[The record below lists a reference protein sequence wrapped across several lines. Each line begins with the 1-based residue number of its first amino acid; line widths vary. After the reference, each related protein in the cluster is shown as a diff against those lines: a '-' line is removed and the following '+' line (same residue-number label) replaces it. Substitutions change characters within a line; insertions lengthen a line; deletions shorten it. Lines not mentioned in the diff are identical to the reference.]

1 MLILHKSLKRSDDII
16 KSFRRMCEVDFKEID
31 GIIEVFNNKIGQGYL
46 LKIFSTYNN
55 YNDLVIWIYES
66 LDEKKINVAFSS
78 HANVDANN
86 NWIDV
91 ENVNFKKYS
100 IIKDIKIGII
110 NDIKDIVGAYYGLND
125 KIEHLNGISI

>member
-55 YNDLVIWIYES
+55 YNDLVICIYES
-66 LDEKKINVAFSS
+66 LD
-78 HANVDANN
+78 
-86 NWIDV
+86 

-125 KIEHLNGISI
+125 KIEQLNGISI

>member
-1 MLILHKSLKRSDDII
+1 MLILHKSLKRSDDIM

-66 LDEKKINVAFSS
+66 LDEKKINIAFSS

-100 IIKDIKIGII
+100 IIKDIKISII

>member
-1 MLILHKSLKRSDDII
+1 MLILHKSLKRSDDIM

-86 NWIDV
+86 NWLDV

-110 NDIKDIVGAYYGLND
+110 NDIKDIVGAYYGLCNCRLC
-125 KIEHLNGISI
+125 KKLRN